1 MILAVLIPIISYQIY
16 FYFTSINWTNIIMSD
31 FLEILTHGRRFKAAV
46 KELSVEELNE
56 LATKLEKIITERAS
70 QAEAETAAMAERNAK
85 IDEIRKQMEAVGLSI
100 DDLGSTAV
108 KAAPKKRAPRPA
120 KYTIVDVN
128 GETVTWTG
136 QGRMPTVFKNELDK
150 GRNMDAFLI

>member
-1 MILAVLIPIISYQIY
+1 
-16 FYFTSINWTNIIMSD
+16 MSD

-46 KELSVEELNE
+46 KELSIEDLKE
-56 LATKLEKIITERAS
+56 LAVKLDKVISERAS
-70 QAEAETAAMAERNAK
+70 QVEAEAEATAERNAK

-100 DDLGSTAV
+100 DDLGATEI

-120 KYTIVDVN
+120 KYTIDSN
-128 GETVTWTG
+128 GETITWTG

-150 GRNMDAFLI
+150 GRPMEDFLI